1 MSEIPTLP
9 ATNHEELRADSG
21 TLARRRLMWLVRP
34 LGFLAVLLWV
44 LSPGTADRVN
54 LQPQIL
60 LGFLL
65 GALYGVLFYA
75 EEFRRQILLQYD
87 LGRERRNRVPEE
99 YYFGSIEQIRVN
111 WSK

>member
-1 MSEIPTLP
+1 MDQP
-9 ATNHEELRADSG
+9 APAANTAELKANAAG
-21 TLARRRLMWLVRP
+21 LARQRLFWLIRP

-60 LGFLL
+60 LGFLF

-75 EEFRRQILLQYD
+75 EEFRKQILLQYD
-87 LGRERRNRVPEE
+87 LGRERHNRLPEE
-99 YYFGSIEQIRVN
+99 YYFGSIEQIRVK
-111 WSK
+111 WGK